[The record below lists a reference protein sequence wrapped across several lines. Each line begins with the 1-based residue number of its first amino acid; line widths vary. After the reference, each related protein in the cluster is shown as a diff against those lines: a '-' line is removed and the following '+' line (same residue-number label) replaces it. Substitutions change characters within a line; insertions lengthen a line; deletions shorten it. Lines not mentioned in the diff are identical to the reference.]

1 MKKNKKIAPS
11 LYSRIRKY
19 QPGGFLSK
27 DWMGRTL
34 TGDSSFDSDTQYIE
48 TPFGNMGADK
58 NQGMTKYGTP
68 TESFS
73 SDVGA
78 GDATGGDVA
87 GGASGMGASLI
98 GGAVSSMVDDGSDMH
113 YSGAEI
119 GADAGRLLM
128 GDPTAALDIV
138 KNVLGRGK
146 ARKENRL
153 QSTLKGDELTA
164 QQRELTKEEM
174 KTVGNT
180 SADMGNTIDTGE
192 GSYALKAKQ
201 GGMRYNLGGVGRDQA
216 YYGGNSG
223 YRGSTFENVEVTE
236 DEYNTLANPG
246 YNVGLY
252 GGTKF
257 HSKGTFKN
265 NPHSADTENQLT
277 TMRGTKENILP
288 REQRLGINPL
298 DQRGAQF
305 ADQTSDR
312 IKYRSE
318 EQATYLNDKQMMREQ
333 DKRRRFQQ
341 GLVNA
346 TEDGKEKKYLKN
358 YDRDSKRFEKRG
370 NTESGFRNLMRKIV
384 SPIIPK
390 WGTDYA
396 NEDAKFEY
404 GKGYKQGGMKLE
416 GGIMIPIP
424 GSDAVEFKGNRHS
437 EDGIIDDGSEVE
449 HGETKDGVSS
459 EKHGGMQMP
468 YYFSDYVNTDGSKRF
483 GGYSFADAHKQI
495 LKQGGS
501 QGQIDAL
508 AAAQDKAAGRS
519 SKVAGYAQ
527 EGDFKNLSKRD
538 KFRIMQD
545 MGGNFPTSSK
555 DYIEMMNS
563 VEMKQ
568 AMLDD
573 YSAKNKPALDSARQ
587 DKTNLNILPT
597 IESDSERLDRFVNRD
612 RSKPVTPEMLESVTG
627 PGIEKM
633 RFAKDFKQMG
643 DFTYYDTEASYYGA
657 DQDTYQANMYQ
668 GPLNETDI
676 ANEFL
681 DNNPDLSYQGGNQG
695 LNQNTILGNSTINGT
710 NVNTSGNPTTYNQIE
725 NPYKTADKLAL
736 ASSMIAPI
744 AAYTAKAPQMG
755 AVGDVSAVET
765 PQLKYQKF
773 DRERAINENDFQKV
787 VQFIKTSGGGP
798 SDMINMMAAY
808 DKKMDANAGVT
819 DRQVKSNTNIDNMQ
833 AELDMKADTINVG
846 NELSVKQMKQD
857 ANKVNIQLQA
867 DQQANKIGALE
878 TAAANVVT
886 ANRDRKAFD
895 ATVLMANAIDGGSG
909 VLGRALSPK
918 DQEKAIK
925 DYMEKGIVLNS
936 NEVNSQVNNNP
947 ANPQNATQTVQTAI
961 GTDAATAQNVIE
973 SNNNM
978 VMANAFLGKNE
989 TEHTELLTQIIT
1001 NYAGTAT
1008 IDNPSK
1014 TAWCAAFTG
1023 SILNMNGYEHQGT
1036 ASARSFATQGTEV
1049 AAGDYQVG
1057 DVVVMWRDPKGN
1069 YTDNVAARK
1078 RSDNAN
1084 TGHVG
1089 FYAGTDDDGN
1099 ILVLGGN
1106 QGTTGGG
1113 AVTEAS
1119 FSADRVLGV
1128 RRFS

>member
-58 NQGMTKYGTP
+58 DQGMTKYGTP

-73 SDVGA
+73 DDVGA
-78 GDATGGDVA
+78 GDVAGGDVA
-87 GGASGMGASLI
+87 GGASGIGASLV
-98 GGAVSSMVDDGSDMH
+98 GGAVSSMVDDGSDMF

-128 GDPTAALDIV
+128 GDPTAALDMV

-146 ARKENRL
+146 ARKEDRL

-192 GSYALKAKQ
+192 GNYALKAKQ
-201 GGMRYNLGGVGRDQA
+201 GGMKYKLGGVGRDQA
-216 YYGGNSG
+216 FYGGNSG
-223 YRGSTFENVEVTE
+223 YLGSKFENVEVTQ

-257 HSKGTFKN
+257 HSKGTFED
-265 NPHSADTENQLT
+265 NPHGQDTQNQTT
-277 TMRGTKENILP
+277 TMIGTKENILP

-298 DQRGAQF
+298 DQRGAMF
-305 ADQTSDR
+305 ADQPSDR

-318 EQATYLNDKQMMREQ
+318 EHATYLNDKLMMREQ
-333 DKRRRFQQ
+333 DKRRDFQQ
-341 GLVNA
+341 KLVGA
-346 TEDGKEKKYLKN
+346 TEAGKEKKFLRK
-358 YDRDSKRFEKRG
+358 YDRDVKRFEKRG

-416 GGIMIPIP
+416 GGRMIPIP

-437 EDGIIDDGSEVE
+437 ESGIIDDGSEVE

-459 EKHGGMQMP
+459 AKHGGMQMP
-468 YYFSDYVNTDGSKRF
+468 YYFSDYVNTDGSKRY
-483 GGYSFADAHKQI
+483 GGHSFADAHKQI
-495 LKQGGS
+495 LQQGGN
-501 QGQIDAL
+501 QEQIDAL

-527 EGDFKNLSKRD
+527 EGDFKNLSKKD
-538 KFRIMQD
+538 QFRIMRD
-545 MGGNFPTSSK
+545 MGSSFPTSSK

-573 YSAKNKPALDSARQ
+573 YSAKNKPVLDAARQ

-633 RFAKDFKQMG
+633 RFAKDFKQLG

-657 DQDTYQANMYQ
+657 DQDMYQANMYQ
-668 GPLNETDI
+668 EPISDTD
-676 ANEFL
+676 AA
-681 DNNPDLSYQGGNQG
+681 
-695 LNQNTILGNSTINGT
+695 GNSTINGT

-725 NPYKTADKLAL
+725 NPYKTGDKLAL
-736 ASSMIAPI
+736 ASSMLAPI
-744 AAYTAKAPQMG
+744 AAYTAQAPQVG

-765 PQLKYQKF
+765 PQLKYQNFFK
-773 DRERAINENDFQKV
+773 ERATNEANYRALRKFV
-787 VQFIKTSGGGP
+787 ETSGGGP
-798 SDMINMMAAY
+798 ADMINMMVAHSKKTEADAAIT
-808 DKKMDANAGVT
+808 DKEMKHRT
-819 DRQVKSNTNIDNMQ
+819 TIDNMQ
-833 AELDMKADTINVG
+833 AELGMKADTINVG
-846 NELSVKQMKQD
+846 NELSVKKMKQD
-857 ANKVNIQLQA
+857 ANKFNIQLQA
-867 DQQANKIGALE
+867 DQQANKIGAVE
-878 TAAANVVT
+878 TAAANIVT
-886 ANRDRKAFD
+886 ANRDKKAFD

-947 ANPQNATQTVQTAI
+947 VNPQNATQTVQTAI
-961 GTDAATAQNVIE
+961 GTDTATAQNVIE

-1119 FSADRVLGV
+1119 FSPDRVLGV

>member
-58 NQGMTKYGTP
+58 DQGMTKYGTP

-73 SDVGA
+73 DDVGA
-78 GDATGGDVA
+78 GDVAGGDVA
-87 GGASGMGASLI
+87 GGASGIGASLV
-98 GGAVSSMVDDGSDMH
+98 GGAVSSMVDDGSDMF

-128 GDPTAALDIV
+128 GDPTAALDMV

-146 ARKENRL
+146 ARKEDRL

-192 GSYALKAKQ
+192 GNYALKAKQ
-201 GGMRYNLGGVGRDQA
+201 GGMKYKLGGVGRDQA
-216 YYGGNSG
+216 FYGGNSG
-223 YRGSTFENVEVTE
+223 YLGSKFENVEVTQ

-257 HSKGTFKN
+257 HSKGTFED
-265 NPHSADTENQLT
+265 NPHGQDTQNQTT
-277 TMRGTKENILP
+277 TMIGTKENILP

-298 DQRGAQF
+298 DQRGAMF
-305 ADQTSDR
+305 ADQPSDR

-318 EQATYLNDKQMMREQ
+318 EHATYLNDKLMMREQ
-333 DKRRRFQQ
+333 DKRRDFQQ
-341 GLVNA
+341 KLVGA
-346 TEDGKEKKYLKN
+346 TEAGKEKKFLRK
-358 YDRDSKRFEKRG
+358 YDRDVKRFEKRG

-416 GGIMIPIP
+416 GGRMIPIP

-437 EDGIIDDGSEVE
+437 ESGIIDDGSEVE

-459 EKHGGMQMP
+459 AKHGGMQMP
-468 YYFSDYVNTDGSKRF
+468 YYFSDYVNTDGSKRY
-483 GGYSFADAHKQI
+483 GGHSFADAHKQI
-495 LKQGGS
+495 LQQGGN
-501 QGQIDAL
+501 QEQIDAL

-527 EGDFKNLSKRD
+527 EGDFKNLSKKD
-538 KFRIMQD
+538 QFRIMRD
-545 MGGNFPTSSK
+545 MGSSFPTSSK

-573 YSAKNKPALDSARQ
+573 YSAKNKPVLDAARQ

-633 RFAKDFKQMG
+633 RFAKDFKQLG

-657 DQDTYQANMYQ
+657 DQDMYQANMYQ
-668 GPLNETDI
+668 EPISDTDA
-676 ANEFL
+676 ANTFL
-681 DNNPDLSYQGGNQG
+681 ANNP
-695 LNQNTILGNSTINGT
+695 

-725 NPYKTADKLAL
+725 NPYKTGDKLAL
-736 ASSMIAPI
+736 ASSMLAPI
-744 AAYTAKAPQMG
+744 AAYTAQAPQVG

-765 PQLKYQKF
+765 PQLKYQNFFK
-773 DRERAINENDFQKV
+773 ERATNEANYRALRKFV
-787 VQFIKTSGGGP
+787 ETSGGGP
-798 SDMINMMAAY
+798 ADMINMMVAHSKKTEADAAIT
-808 DKKMDANAGVT
+808 DKEMKHRT
-819 DRQVKSNTNIDNMQ
+819 TIDNMQ
-833 AELDMKADTINVG
+833 AELGMKADTINVG
-846 NELSVKQMKQD
+846 NELSVKKMKQD
-857 ANKVNIQLQA
+857 ANKFNIQLQA
-867 DQQANKIGALE
+867 DQQANKIGAVE
-878 TAAANVVT
+878 TAAANIVT
-886 ANRDRKAFD
+886 ANRDKKAFD

-947 ANPQNATQTVQTAI
+947 VNPQNATQTVQTAI
-961 GTDAATAQNVIE
+961 GTDTATAQNVIE

-1119 FSADRVLGV
+1119 FSPDRVLGV